1 MQPVSLV
8 VKKEYGSSETAT
20 WQVDGLI
27 VGRLDVDWK
36 LVTKESDLE
45 FAGFKG
51 GDAPLLDF

>member
-36 LVTKESDLE
+36 LVTKES
-45 FAGFKG
+45 GSIG
-51 GDAPLLDF
+51 ICWVQRW